1 MSEIHG
7 FKCDACGAII
17 VSGKRFKGM
26 SKEQTIRN
34 GSAEY
39 SYRFDF
45 CDDCL
50 RNIMEYLKTKKGE
63 TK

>member
-7 FKCDACGAII
+7 FKCDACGSII
-17 VSGKRFKGM
+17 VSGKRYKGA
-26 SKEQTIRN
+26 SKEQTISN

-63 TK
+63 SK